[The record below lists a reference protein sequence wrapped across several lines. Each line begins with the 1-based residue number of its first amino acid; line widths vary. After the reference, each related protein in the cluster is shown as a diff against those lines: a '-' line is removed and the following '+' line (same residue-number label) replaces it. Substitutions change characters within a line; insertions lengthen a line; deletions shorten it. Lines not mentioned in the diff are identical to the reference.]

1 MTSYK
6 ELTAQIETL
15 QKQAAH
21 ARQAE
26 LAAAIA
32 DIKAKML
39 DYGITAADLGLL
51 ATKKEKGSKSKMPV
65 AAKFRDTTSGATW
78 SGRGK
83 PPKWIAGKDR
93 SSFLIK

>member
-1 MTSYK
+1 MTTYK

-21 ARQAE
+21 ARQTE
-26 LAAAIA
+26 IAATIA

-39 DYGITAADLGLL
+39 DYGITAADLGLSSS
-51 ATKKEKGSKSKMPV
+51 KKEKTSKVKMPV
-65 AAKFRDTTSGATW
+65 AAKFRDTVSGATW

-93 SSFLIK
+93 AGYLIK